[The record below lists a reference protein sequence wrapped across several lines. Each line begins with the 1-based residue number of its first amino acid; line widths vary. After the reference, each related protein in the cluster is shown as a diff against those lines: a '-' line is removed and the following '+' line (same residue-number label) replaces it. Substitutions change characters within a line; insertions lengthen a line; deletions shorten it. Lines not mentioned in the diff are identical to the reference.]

1 MNTNKAEILPT
12 VKPTT
17 GEKLVVLTS
26 IITSLPGAA
35 ATAVFPILKIA
46 MTNIVGIFFLTAVSL
61 ALSSAA
67 LADNQGVLAAQGYRW
82 VVVDGPYACNTEQD
96 AEHITTHHTDAAELE
111 AVQNSRC
118 YYLIPGKIVQ
128 LIKQDPARG
137 LSQMRVAG
145 IPRPLWAYS
154 RFVSEHPVRDLDG
167 GIETAENS
175 GLVSAAHTALPA
187 ASPAGLTRPDG
198 IN

>member
-46 MTNIVGIFFLTAVSL
+46 MTNIVGIFFLTAVNL

-67 LADNQGVLAAQGYRW
+67 LADNHGVLAAQGYRW
-82 VVVDGPYACNTEQD
+82 VAVNGPYACNPEQD
-96 AEHITTHHTDAAELE
+96 AERITTNNTDPSDLD
-111 AVQNSRC
+111 VSQNSRC
-118 YYLIPGKIVQ
+118 CY
-128 LIKQDPARG
+128 
-137 LSQMRVAG
+137 
-145 IPRPLWAYS
+145 
-154 RFVSEHPVRDLDG
+154 
-167 GIETAENS
+167 
-175 GLVSAAHTALPA
+175 
-187 ASPAGLTRPDG
+187 
-198 IN
+198 